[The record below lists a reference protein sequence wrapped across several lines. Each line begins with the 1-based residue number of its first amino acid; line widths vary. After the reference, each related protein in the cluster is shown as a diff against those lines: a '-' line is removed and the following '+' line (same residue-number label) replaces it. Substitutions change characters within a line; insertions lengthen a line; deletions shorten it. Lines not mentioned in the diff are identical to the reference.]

1 MISQGSQRCR
11 RGEGRGKSL
20 ETVDLS
26 LLFLL
31 RERER
36 ESRGGRAREE
46 AVILQHSDRK
56 AHRLQG

>member
-1 MISQGSQRCR
+1 MMSQGSQKCR

-20 ETVDLS
+20 ETVDLR

-31 RERER
+31 RER